1 MLIHVN
7 GDNREIEEG
16 STVSDLLGELK
27 LRADQVAV
35 EINLKILDRK
45 EFDGIILQEDDH
57 VEILSFIGGGTPSI
71 PHSTI
76 SR

>member
-1 MLIHVN
+1 MHIQVN
-7 GDNREIEEG
+7 GDNRDIEEG
-16 STVSDLLGELK
+16 STVSDLLGALK

-45 EFDGIILQEDDH
+45 EFDGMVLQEDDRI
-57 VEILSFIGGGTPSI
+57 EILSFIGGGTPSKSQ
-71 PHSTI
+71 PTI